1 MYVCALQRAAKAPLK
16 AHLVKA
22 NKLTKFCKRQ
32 GYETRF
38 KPLNGKLRLLA
49 VSDAAFRKE
58 DKAGL
63 SIRGTFILLATTQQD
78 TPGGDVHC
86 LEAFS
91 RKQRRVVRSTFG
103 AEVNAQIDAHDLAR
117 LIAMALQ
124 QLFTPNATAQGIL
137 GIEEKGP
144 YRVPVECITDCRSL
158 FEALAQREL
167 RVPTEMPLILPLH
180 CLKEGL
186 DLDTLGRLQA
196 LWWVCTEDM
205 VADGLTKGSCARE
218 PIIAMLRTGIW
229 KLQLARSSYTR
240 SGGVRNYGTT

>member
-1 MYVCALQRAAKAPLK
+1 
-16 AHLVKA
+16 
-22 NKLTKFCKRQ
+22 
-32 GYETRF
+32 
-38 KPLNGKLRLLA
+38 
-49 VSDAAFRKE
+49 
-58 DKAGL
+58 
-63 SIRGTFILLATTQQD
+63 
-78 TPGGDVHC
+78 
-86 LEAFS
+86 
-91 RKQRRVVRSTFG
+91 
-103 AEVNAQIDAHDLAR
+103 
-117 LIAMALQ
+117 MALQ

-144 YRVPVECITDCRSL
+144 YQVPVECLTDCRSL

-167 RVPTEMPLILPLH
+167 RVPTEMPLILPLQ

-196 LWWVCTEDM
+196 LWWVCTE
-205 VADGLTKGSCARE
+205 GSCARE